1 MKNTY
6 EFKITHGCKIEDKQ
20 YEIVT
25 DFVSF
30 LVLRGYNFEVE
41 REYTSSVVEK
51 VNVTVEHCSFD
62 EKNDTDDYY
71 ELVK

>member
-20 YEIVT
+20 HEIVT
-25 DFVSF
+25 EFVSF
-30 LVLRGYNFEVE
+30 LILRGYDFKVE
-41 REYTSSVVEK
+41 REYKSSVVET
-51 VNVTVEHCSFD
+51 VNVTVEHYSFD

-71 ELVK
+71 ELIR